1 MLKNPIL
8 RMIEKKEA
16 GMEYFIKKITGLIIT
31 LLIVSILA
39 FLAFEIVPGDPAR
52 AILGTEAT
60 ESKVQALR
68 EEMGLNRPL
77 PERYVQ
83 WARDFMSGD
92 MGSSYFYQIPV
103 REMIGDKLPIT
114 AAMTTLAFLF
124 TLLLSVPVSILSVRY
139 ENHLF
144 DRLFLILNQITMSIP
159 PFFIGIMFTV
169 LFGLVFR
176 WFTPGGYVSY
186 TESIADFLGYL
197 LLPSL
202 AIALPK
208 AAMTTKMLRNSL
220 IAEMHQDYVRTAY
233 SRGNSP
239 WRVLLFHAFRNGIV
253 PVVTFL
259 GLAVTDMI
267 ANSIVIE
274 HVFGIPGI
282 GRTLIG
288 SIAIRDYPV
297 VEAII
302 VLIAVLTLVMNTLVD
317 LLYHKL
323 DKRIEI

>member
-1 MLKNPIL
+1 MKYI
-8 RMIEKKEA
+8 
-16 GMEYFIKKITGLIIT
+16 IKKITGLIIT

-39 FLAFEIVPGDPAR
+39 FLAFEVIPGDPAR
-52 AILGTEAT
+52 TILGTEAT

-77 PERYVQ
+77 WERYVQ
-83 WARDFMSGD
+83 WVKDFLAGD

-114 AAMTTLAFLF
+114 VAMTALAFFF
-124 TLLLSVPVSILSVRY
+124 TLLLSVPVSILSARY
-139 ENHLF
+139 ENHFF
-144 DRLFLILNQITMSIP
+144 DRTFLILNQVTMSIP
-159 PFFIGIMFTV
+159 PFFIGIIFTV
-169 LFGLVFR
+169 VFGLIFR

-186 TESIADFLGYL
+186 TEGMAAFLGYL
-197 LLPSL
+197 ILPSL
-202 AIALPK
+202 SIALPK
-208 AAMTTKMLRNSL
+208 AAMTTKLLRNSL
-220 IAEMHQDYVRTAY
+220 ISEMHQDYVRTAY

-239 WRVLLFHAFRNGIV
+239 WRVLVCHAFRNGIV

-259 GLAVTDMI
+259 GMAVADMI
-267 ANSIVIE
+267 ANSIVVE

-288 SIAIRDYPV
+288 SISMRDYPV

-302 VLIAVLTLVMNTLVD
+302 VLIAVVTLVMNTLVD

-323 DKRIEI
+323 DKRIEV

>member
-1 MLKNPIL
+1 MKYI
-8 RMIEKKEA
+8 
-16 GMEYFIKKITGLIIT
+16 IKKIIGLIIT

-39 FLAFEIVPGDPAR
+39 FFAFEVIPGDPAR
-52 AILGTEAT
+52 TILGTEAT

-77 PERYVQ
+77 TERYVQ
-83 WARDFMSGD
+83 WGKDFLTGD
-92 MGSSYFYQIPV
+92 MGISYFYQIPV

-114 AAMTTLAFLF
+114 VAMTVLAFCF

-139 ENHLF
+139 ENHFF
-144 DRLFLILNQITMSIP
+144 DRMFLILNQVTMSIP
-159 PFFIGIMFTV
+159 PFFIGIIFTV
-169 LFGLVFR
+169 IFGLVFR

-186 TESIADFLGYL
+186 TESMSGFLSYL
-197 LLPSL
+197 ILPSL
-202 AIALPK
+202 AIALPR

-239 WRVLLFHAFRNGIV
+239 WRVLLCHAFRNGIV

-259 GLAVTDMI
+259 GMAVADMI
-267 ANSIVIE
+267 ANSIVVE

-288 SIAIRDYPV
+288 SIS
-297 VEAII
+297 
-302 VLIAVLTLVMNTLVD
+302 
-317 LLYHKL
+317 
-323 DKRIEI
+323 KRQT

>member
-8 RMIEKKEA
+8 RKIEKKEV

-186 TESIADFLGYL
+186 TESMADFLGYL

-323 DKRIEI
+323 DKRIEV

>member
-1 MLKNPIL
+1 MKYI
-8 RMIEKKEA
+8 
-16 GMEYFIKKITGLIIT
+16 IKKIIGLIIT

-39 FLAFEIVPGDPAR
+39 FFAFEVIPGDPAR
-52 AILGTEAT
+52 TILGTEAT

-77 PERYVQ
+77 TERYVQ
-83 WARDFMSGD
+83 WGKDFLTGD
-92 MGSSYFYQIPV
+92 MGISYFYQVPV

-114 AAMTTLAFLF
+114 VAMTVLAFCF

-139 ENHLF
+139 ENHFF
-144 DRLFLILNQITMSIP
+144 DRMFLILNQVTMSIP
-159 PFFIGIMFTV
+159 PFFIGIIFTV
-169 LFGLVFR
+169 IFGLVFR

-186 TESIADFLGYL
+186 TESMSGFLSYL
-197 LLPSL
+197 ILPSL
-202 AIALPK
+202 AIALPR

-239 WRVLLFHAFRNGIV
+239 WRVLLCHAFRNGIV

-259 GLAVTDMI
+259 GMAVADMI
-267 ANSIVIE
+267 ANSIVVE

-288 SIAIRDYPV
+288 SISKRDYPV

-302 VLIAVLTLVMNTLVD
+302 VLIAVVTLVMNTLVD
-317 LLYHKL
+317 LLYHRL
-323 DKRIEI
+323 DKRIEV

>member
-1 MLKNPIL
+1 MKYI
-8 RMIEKKEA
+8 
-16 GMEYFIKKITGLIIT
+16 IKKIIGLIIT

-39 FLAFEIVPGDPAR
+39 FFAFEVIPGDPAR
-52 AILGTEAT
+52 TILGTEAT

-77 PERYVQ
+77 PERYIQ
-83 WARDFMSGD
+83 WGKDFLTGD
-92 MGSSYFYQIPV
+92 MGVSYFYQIPV

-114 AAMTTLAFLF
+114 VAMTVLAFCF

-139 ENHLF
+139 ENHFF
-144 DRLFLILNQITMSIP
+144 DRMFLILNQVTMSIP
-159 PFFIGIMFTV
+159 PFFIGIIFTV
-169 LFGLVFR
+169 IFGLVFR

-186 TESIADFLGYL
+186 TESVSGFLGYL
-197 LLPSL
+197 ILPSL

-239 WRVLLFHAFRNGIV
+239 WRVLLCHAFRNGIV

-259 GLAVTDMI
+259 GMAVADMI
-267 ANSIVIE
+267 ANSIVVE

-288 SIAIRDYPV
+288 SISKRDYPV

-302 VLIAVLTLVMNTLVD
+302 VLIAVVTLVMNTLVD
-317 LLYHKL
+317 LLYHRL
-323 DKRIEI
+323 DKRIEV

>member
-1 MLKNPIL
+1 MKYI
-8 RMIEKKEA
+8 
-16 GMEYFIKKITGLIIT
+16 IKKIIGLIIT

-39 FLAFEIVPGDPAR
+39 FLAFEVIPGDPAR
-52 AILGTEAT
+52 TILGTEAT

-77 PERYVQ
+77 TERYVQ
-83 WARDFMSGD
+83 WGKDFLTGD
-92 MGSSYFYQIPV
+92 MGISYFYQIPV

-114 AAMTTLAFLF
+114 VAMTVLAFCF

-139 ENHLF
+139 ENHFF
-144 DRLFLILNQITMSIP
+144 DRMFLILNQVTMSIP
-159 PFFIGIMFTV
+159 PFFIGIIFTV
-169 LFGLVFR
+169 IFGLVFR

-186 TESIADFLGYL
+186 TESMSGFLSYL
-197 LLPSL
+197 ILPSL
-202 AIALPK
+202 AIALPR

-239 WRVLLFHAFRNGIV
+239 WRVLLCHAFRNGIV

-259 GLAVTDMI
+259 GMAVADMI
-267 ANSIVIE
+267 ANSIVVE

-288 SIAIRDYPV
+288 SISKRDYPV

-302 VLIAVLTLVMNTLVD
+302 VLIAVVTLVMNTLVD
-317 LLYHKL
+317 LLYHRL
-323 DKRIEI
+323 DKRIEV

>member
-1 MLKNPIL
+1 MKYI
-8 RMIEKKEA
+8 
-16 GMEYFIKKITGLIIT
+16 IKKIIGLIIT

-39 FLAFEIVPGDPAR
+39 FFAFEVIPGDPAR
-52 AILGTEAT
+52 TILGTEAT

-77 PERYVQ
+77 TERYVQ
-83 WARDFMSGD
+83 WGKDFLTGD
-92 MGSSYFYQIPV
+92 MGISYFYQIPV

-114 AAMTTLAFLF
+114 VAMTVLAFCF

-139 ENHLF
+139 ENHFF
-144 DRLFLILNQITMSIP
+144 DRMFLILNQVTMSIP
-159 PFFIGIMFTV
+159 PFFIGIIFTV
-169 LFGLVFR
+169 IFGLVFR

-186 TESIADFLGYL
+186 TESMSGFLSYL
-197 LLPSL
+197 ILPSL
-202 AIALPK
+202 AIALPR

-239 WRVLLFHAFRNGIV
+239 WRVLLCHAFRNGIV

-259 GLAVTDMI
+259 GMAVADMI
-267 ANSIVIE
+267 ANSIVVE
-274 HVFGIPGI
+274 HVFGISGI

-288 SIAIRDYPV
+288 SISKRDYPV

-302 VLIAVLTLVMNTLVD
+302 VLIAVVTLVMNTLVD
-317 LLYHKL
+317 LLYHRL
-323 DKRIEI
+323 DKRIEV